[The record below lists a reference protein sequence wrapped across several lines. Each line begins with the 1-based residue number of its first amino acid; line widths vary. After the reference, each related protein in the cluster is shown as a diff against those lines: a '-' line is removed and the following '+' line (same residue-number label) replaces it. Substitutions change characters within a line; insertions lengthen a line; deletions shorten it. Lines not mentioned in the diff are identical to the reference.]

1 MKILLIAFY
10 DKKIVMDK
18 GTNVEEIR
26 DCFVL

>member
-18 GTNVEEIR
+18 GRNVEEIEI
-26 DCFVL
+26 FVL